1 VPLYTTGL
9 DTGIIVDMGYQCAQI
24 LPIVRSR
31 LCMEGYEVC
40 YGGCG
45 VSIERTLNENLATD
59 NKDTIRPGHSGA
71 EGERK
76 VINFPKDV
84 LEDLKARSL
93 VTMKQAQKEEYLASK
108 ENVEKML
115 AKKFSLRK

>member
-1 VPLYTTGL
+1 
-9 DTGIIVDMGYQCAQI
+9 M
-24 LPIVRSR
+24 
-31 LCMEGYEVC
+31 C
-40 YGGCG
+40 YGACG

-59 NKDTIRPGHSGA
+59 NKDAIRPDPSEA

-76 VINFPKDV
+76 VINYPKDV

-93 VTMKQAQKEEYLASK
+93 VTMQQAQKEEYLASK
-108 ENVEKML
+108 ENVDKML